1 MQLASTLF
9 AMVVIQIKPQLERVL
24 NLPAY
29 ALTKE
34 IKLTQELMELF
45 IEYQIP
51 PDLLSYDADRAA
63 SQADEKG
70 NLPTP
75 VAVVKENVEAIRA
88 FIQEEKDKELAQARE
103 EQKKRMREREEAEQ
117 MQQRSAMKKKNKSR
131 GSARM
136 AMMSAPPMMSAS
148 MMSAPMMSA
157 PPPPVAAMSIAPMP
171 RMAMAM
177 EDVAMPMEALEVIET
192 KLSENSSQSNNAPAD
207 QKPDEPVGQDVGGGG
222 SGGGAIEKQAADWT
236 AIPREMDATF
246 EKLDTDAALR
256 PTIISVSD
264 NWQRKRQKGLL
275 SKPVSDSLRGGG
287 LSDEKRKAFD
297 LLDALTRSGVLPI
310 ETETELHV
318 VLCTTHCF
326 DKTLVNTI
334 IQDNVNPIEKS
345 ERSALIVA
353 GLVQGMPAQALLL
366 PNQLE
371 RVQTYSPGLFQ
382 PEAIEN

>member
-1 MQLASTLF
+1 
-9 AMVVIQIKPQLERVL
+9 
-24 NLPAY
+24 
-29 ALTKE
+29 
-34 IKLTQELMELF
+34 
-45 IEYQIP
+45 
-51 PDLLSYDADRAA
+51 
-63 SQADEKG
+63 
-70 NLPTP
+70 
-75 VAVVKENVEAIRA
+75 
-88 FIQEEKDKELAQARE
+88 
-103 EQKKRMREREEAEQ
+103 
-117 MQQRSAMKKKNKSR
+117 
-131 GSARM
+131 M
-136 AMMSAPPMMSAS
+136 AMEAM
-148 MMSAPMMSA
+148 
-157 PPPPVAAMSIAPMP
+157 PPPPMAAMSPPPPMAAMSRSMPMAVAAPMP
-171 RMAMAM
+171 MMAMAM
-177 EDVAMPMEALEVIET
+177 EDAMPMELMEARET

-207 QKPDEPVGQDVGGGG
+207 QKPDEPVVQDVGGGG

-275 SKPVSDSLRGGG
+275 SKPVSGSLRGDG

-326 DKTLVNTI
+326 DKTLVDTI